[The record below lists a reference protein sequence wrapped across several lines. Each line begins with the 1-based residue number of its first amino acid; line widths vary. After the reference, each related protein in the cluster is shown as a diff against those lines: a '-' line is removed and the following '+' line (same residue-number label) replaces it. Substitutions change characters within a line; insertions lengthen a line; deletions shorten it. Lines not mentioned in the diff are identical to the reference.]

1 MSVSIIL
8 PQEVEIT
15 NHLEWIENYLSG
27 NNKVKLREFLFFD
40 ELVTGF
46 VVFKCSDET
55 IRDNAK
61 IQLDVSVA
69 NAELLSYDNEDA
81 ERENEG
87 SNVSIM
93 NWTLDETDVISK
105 KYHDKEH
112 CTIWKFTCP
121 IVYPKRKLN
130 KPNVLLSC
138 YVHREVSEESP
149 KKEKGAQ
156 NDFLVDFEPIHGANI
171 LDELSLLVSSTRQ
184 QHTSFKQPSAQRK
197 VNETQ
202 TTRSPTVFSSYN
214 MHIPLLTCLDIKLKS
229 TKPAGRN
236 NVMLATLGLEL
247 SEELL
252 TTYQNTFP
260 YFLSIKELQI
270 SLTEGEVKN
279 QDHVKT
285 FPIDFKLRDSL
296 SLTYKLSIDKILDS
310 KNLDRNIGVNL
321 YIKAINLRI
330 VIQLRKVVVE
340 GGSYS
345 SVPVSSDI
353 IMNWSPSLDFSLSA
367 PPINNCLKTT
377 STNSPSLSQVNY
389 QSLKVPRKPNFYK
402 TKNALSGSLLAGSP
416 ALTSTNLT
424 QPSKKLGF
432 PPLKSASSVMV
443 NLTTGNSSTL
453 SGLKLTF
460 QGKLTLKLG
469 EITTWRL
476 QAINNSTYRLN
487 LSLLAQNSSN
497 SNSQKAFNA
506 YASAANSTDKIQD
519 KFTIYNR
526 SLLFNAY
533 QSMKAKMSGVLTLDN
548 DIRIGPIDPGNV
560 YETTIRLIGISP
572 GIYNLDGIKL
582 FDVGSGDGLDFGKL
596 VEVFV
601 V

>member
-8 PQEVEIT
+8 PQEVEGT
-15 NHLEWIENYLSG
+15 EHLEWIENYLTG
-27 NNKVKLREFLFFD
+27 NSKAKLREFLFFD

-46 VVFKCSDET
+46 VVFKTTDET
-55 IRDNAK
+55 IKDNAK

-69 NAELLSYDNEDA
+69 NGELLPYDNYDSDG
-81 ERENEG
+81 ENEG
-87 SNVSIM
+87 FNVSLM
-93 NWTLDETDVISK
+93 NWTLDEIDVISK

-112 CTIWKFTCP
+112 YTVWKFTFP
-121 IVYPKRKLN
+121 IVYPKRKLS

-149 KKEKGAQ
+149 KKEEVAQ
-156 NDFLVDFEPIHGANI
+156 NDFLVDYEPIHGANM
-171 LDELSLLVSSTRQ
+171 LDELNVLISSTKQRR
-184 QHTSFKQPSAQRK
+184 TSSKQPSAQRK
-197 VNETQ
+197 ASETQ
-202 TTRSPTVFSSYN
+202 TTRSSTVFSSFK

-260 YFLSIKELQI
+260 YYLSIKELQI
-270 SLTEGEVKN
+270 SFTEGEVKN
-279 QDHVKT
+279 QNHVET
-285 FPIDFKLRDSL
+285 FPLDFKLKDSL

-330 VIQLRKVVVE
+330 VIQLRKSLAEE
-340 GGSYS
+340 GNAV
-345 SVPVSSDI
+345 SVPISSDI
-353 IMNWSPSLDFSLSA
+353 MMNWSPSLDFSLIA

-389 QSLKVPRKPNFYK
+389 QSLKVPRKSNFYK
-402 TKNALSGSLLAGSP
+402 IKNALSGSLLAGSP
-416 ALTSTNLT
+416 VLTSTNLT

-443 NLTTGNSSTL
+443 NLTTSNTSTL

-469 EITTWRL
+469 EITTWKL

-497 SNSQKAFNA
+497 SNGQKAFNA
-506 YASAANSTDKIQD
+506 YASAASSADKTQD

-526 SLLFNAY
+526 SLLFNTY
-533 QSMKAKMSGVLTLDN
+533 QSMKANMSGVLTLDN